1 MVTAK
6 AVLQTAQSVTWQR
19 GEGLDTEVLSRALEL
34 QMAMSVRSCKL
45 VP

>member
-6 AVLQTAQSVTWQR
+6 AALQTAQSVTRQR
-19 GEGLDTEVLSRALEL
+19 GEGLDTEVSSRALEL
-34 QMAMSVRSCKL
+34 RTVMSVRSRKL